1 MSSPT
6 KEELPRIDDCLKNEL
21 VGEHKLKHTE
31 TQEKVVLP
39 SKTEIEQEKG
49 QQQLLKSIETF
60 EAEKLHHAKTEEKNP
75 LPTKE
80 VIEAEK
86 KALA

>member
-1 MSSPT
+1 MF
-6 KEELPRIDDCLKNEL
+6 LFFFFLIIL
-21 VGEHKLKHTE
+21 
-31 TQEKVVLP
+31 
-39 SKTEIEQEKG
+39 EIEQEKG